1 MLTVENVKI
10 YPKLDFYFENIE
22 LKGALENPAGGKI
35 QNEIVKYG

>member
-22 LKGALENPAGGKI
+22 LKIKFHLFPLGLQKLDNF
-35 QNEIVKYG
+35 